1 MQLIMTN
8 IQGLFNRWIP
18 DMEMHFLNDDI
29 LRDKSELLIIFFF
42 GVLKEVH

>member
-1 MQLIMTN
+1 MHLIMNN

-29 LRDKSELLIIFFF
+29 LRHKSEPLIILFFSE
-42 GVLKEVH
+42 LKEVH